1 MTEKQSKKRKCRELK
16 EPENDKNIVDVS
28 KRRFTSQSKRK
39 IMWAVNLYNEWRV
52 KRIHDG
58 NIALQIVSTNLDF
71 LGSFTQADLC
81 YSLSRFV
88 REVKKM
94 DGTDYP
100 LNTVREL
107 VLMVQMFLHENSIF
121 WINF

>member
-28 KRRFTSQSKRK
+28 KRRFTPQSKRK
-39 IMWAVNLYNEWRV
+39 IMCTVNLYNEWRV

-88 REVKKM
+88 
-94 DGTDYP
+94 
-100 LNTVREL
+100 
-107 VLMVQMFLHENSIF
+107 IC
-121 WINF
+121 